1 MTDIKILERIDN
13 LIDKMEYKTAYV
25 EIQTKNNK
33 YILEKEKNNKIGFD
47 VKWQMKNVL
56 KSMLKNIVRIA

>member
-47 VKWQMKNVL
+47 VK
-56 KSMLKNIVRIA
+56 

>member
-1 MTDIKILERIDN
+1 MTNNKIIERINN

-33 YILEKEKNNKIGFD
+33 SILEKDKNNKIGFD
-47 VKWQMKNVL
+47 VK
-56 KSMLKNIVRIA
+56 

>member
-1 MTDIKILERIDN
+1 MTNNKIIERIEN
-13 LIDKMEYKTAYV
+13 LIDKMEYKTVYV

-47 VKWQMKNVL
+47 VK
-56 KSMLKNIVRIA
+56 

>member
-1 MTDIKILERIDN
+1 MTNNKIIERINN

-33 YILEKEKNNKIGFD
+33 YILEKDKNNKIGFD
-47 VKWQMKNVL
+47 VK
-56 KSMLKNIVRIA
+56 

>member
-1 MTDIKILERIDN
+1 MTNNKIIERIEN
-13 LIDKMEYKTAYV
+13 LIDKMEYKTVYV

-33 YILEKEKNNKIGFD
+33 YILEKDKNNKIGFD

-56 KSMLKNIVRIA
+56 KNM

>member
-1 MTDIKILERIDN
+1 MTNNKIIERIEN

-47 VKWQMKNVL
+47 VK
-56 KSMLKNIVRIA
+56 